1 MTKVMKPELIEID
14 SETSIKTGDIQF
26 VDKPD
31 DSSDEEHIVG
41 LEAYNDDPVLIVGLE
56 AYNGYPVLIEMID
69 KKIIEDEFG
78 FKPIVAGLKKST
90 YTKAFK
96 ARVDRYRKSHPDVI
110 AKISK
115 KSYEKIK
122 ADPVKRE
129 KFNKQCNDSAKRKRA
144 ELKKEKELLG
154 IKKEKGTRNR
164 KVTEKDPEKLKQMR
178 KEWNKT
184 YREKQK
190 LKAAAEKPVKSNLE
204 FDLRATLPD
213 ESGNEPVVEIKEVS
227 VVEPVEVVEKKKK
240 ERKPKVVDDNTT
252 EIVEK
257 KGRGRPR
264 KVVNDVI
271 QNNDILIDEIKK

>member
-1 MTKVMKPELIEID
+1 MTKLVKPELIEID

-26 VDKPD
+26 VDKSD

-41 LEAYNDDPVLIVGLE
+41 LEAYNGDPVLIEL
-56 AYNGYPVLIEMID
+56 ID

-204 FDLRATLPD
+204 FEL
-213 ESGNEPVVEIKEVS
+213 KEVA
-227 VVEPVEVVEKKKK
+227 VTEVVEKKKK
-240 ERKPKVVDDNTT
+240 ERKPKVVDVNTT

-257 KGRGRPR
+257 KVRGRPR